1 MNPSI
6 AVIAD
11 DLTGVCDTGAQFAS
25 AGLRT
30 IGSVTQEFKSETV
43 PQVLLVNTQSRSLE
57 GREASLVIQQTAAG
71 LKRFEPKWFFK
82 KIDTALRGNI
92 AIEVSSMMEALGVR
106 TVLYAAS
113 IPGAGRTTVNGCQFF
128 RGVPIKESIHG
139 EDRLNPN
146 LISTSSNIELF
157 SKIPKL
163 KVESITLDEV
173 RSGNLNIVDRCRDES
188 RTILIFDS
196 ETDDDLD
203 TIVRASMKMDPSSFF
218 YVGSFGLSSA
228 LGRYLADSLRI
239 TKNPNE
245 TLNRKTV
252 SFRKRRVLVVSG
264 SSHPMARAQIS
275 YLEKKGIAEIVRFEP
290 EDLMEHPESCITEA
304 VKTFQAAVDRQ
315 NTIVLTIGEGRSG
328 IRRQSQELVI
338 ALAKIVRS
346 LLESDEV
353 DGLVL
358 IGGET
363 GYAVCRAVG
372 IERIEILGNI
382 SFVAAYG
389 RPEGSPLNI
398 KLLATKGGSLG
409 EEDILEKILN
419 FVDTQAYQ

>member
-1 MNPSI
+1 MNPLI

-30 IGSVTQEFKSETV
+30 IGSVTQEFKSKTV
-43 PQVLLVNTQSRSLE
+43 PRVLLVNTQSRSL
-57 GREASLVIQQTAAG
+57 GDREASRLIQQTATE

-92 AIEVSSMMEALGVR
+92 AIEVLSMMEALGVR

-113 IPGAGRTTVNGCQFF
+113 IPGAGRTTVKGCQFF

-157 SKIPKL
+157 SKIPNL

-173 RSGNLNIVDRCRDES
+173 RSGNLNIVERCRDES
-188 RTILIFDS
+188 RTILILDS

-203 TIVRASMKMDPSSFF
+203 AIVRASMKMDPSSFF

-228 LGRYLADSLRI
+228 LGRYLADSLMI
-239 TKNPNE
+239 SNNHDE

-252 SFRKRRVLVVSG
+252 PFRKRRVLVVSG

-290 EDLMEHPESCITEA
+290 EDLMEHPESCIREA
-304 VKTFQAAVDRQ
+304 VKTFRAAMDRQ
-315 NTIVLTIGEGRSG
+315 STIVLTIGEGRSG

-338 ALAKIVRS
+338 ALAKVVRS

-389 RPEGSPLNI
+389 RPEGSPLNV

-419 FVDTQAYQ
+419 VVDTQAYQ

>member
-1 MNPSI
+1 MNPLV

-30 IGSVTQEFKSETV
+30 IGSVTQEFKSKTV
-43 PQVLLVNTQSRSLE
+43 PRVLLVNTQSRSLE
-57 GREASLVIQQTAAG
+57 GREAALIIQQTTTE
-71 LKRFEPKWFFK
+71 LKRFEPTWFFK

-92 AIEVSSMMEALGVR
+92 AIEVLSMMEALGVR

-113 IPGAGRTTVNGCQFF
+113 IPGAGRTTVKGCQFF

-157 SKIPKL
+157 SRIPKL
-163 KVESITLDEV
+163 KIESITLDEV
-173 RSGNLNIVDRCRDES
+173 RSGNLNVVESGQDES

-203 TIVRASMKMDPSSFF
+203 TIARASMKMEPSSFF

-228 LGRYLADSLRI
+228 LGRYLADSLRM

-245 TLNRKTV
+245 TLNQKVVAIRKG
-252 SFRKRRVLVVSG
+252 RVLVVSG

-290 EDLMEHPESCITEA
+290 EDLMEHLESCITEA
-304 VKTFQAAVDRQ
+304 VKTFQAAGDRQ
-315 NTIVLTIGEGRSG
+315 NTVVLTIGEGRSST
-328 IRRQSQELVI
+328 RRQSQELVI

-372 IERIEILGNI
+372 IERIEISGNI

-389 RPEGSPLNI
+389 RPEGFPLNI

-409 EEDILEKILN
+409 EENILEKILN
-419 FVDTQAYQ
+419 FVDTHGCQ

>member
-1 MNPSI
+1 MNPLV

-11 DLTGVCDTGAQFAS
+11 DLTGVCDTGSQFAF

-43 PQVLLVNTQSRSLE
+43 PRVLLVNTQSRSLE
-57 GREASLVIQQTAAG
+57 GGEAALVIQQTAAG
-71 LKRFEPKWFFK
+71 LKTFEPKWFFK

-92 AIEVSSMMEALGVR
+92 SIEVLSMMEALRVR
-106 TVLYAAS
+106 TVLYAAA

-157 SKIPKL
+157 SKMPKL
-163 KVESITLDEV
+163 KIESITLDEV
-173 RSGNLNIVDRCRDES
+173 RSGNLDFVERRRDES
-188 RTILIFDS
+188 GTVLIFDS

-203 TIVRASMKMDPSSFF
+203 TIVRASMQIEPSSFF

-245 TLNRKTV
+245 TFNPETV
-252 SFRKRRVLVVSG
+252 SSRNRRILVVSG

-275 YLEKKGIAEIVRFEP
+275 DLQKKGIAEIVRFEP
-290 EDLMEHPESCITEA
+290 EDLMEHPESCIREA
-304 VKTFQAAVDRQ
+304 EKTFQVAVDRQ
-315 NTIVLTIGEGRSG
+315 NPIVLTIDEGRSG
-328 IRRQSQELVI
+328 IRRQSRELVI
-338 ALAKIVRS
+338 ALAKVVRS
-346 LLESDEV
+346 ILESDEV
-353 DGLVL
+353 NGLVL

-363 GYAVCRAVG
+363 GFAVCRAVG

-389 RPEGSPLNI
+389 RPEGSFSKI
-398 KLLATKGGSLG
+398 KFLATKGGSLG
-409 EEDILEKILN
+409 EKDILEKILN
-419 FVDTQAYQ
+419 FADTQAYQ

>member
-1 MNPSI
+1 MNPFI

-30 IGSVTQEFKSETV
+30 IGSVTQEFKSKAV
-43 PQVLLVNTQSRSLE
+43 PRVLLVNTQSRSLE

-71 LKRFEPKWFFK
+71 LKNFEPKWFFK

-92 AIEVSSMMEALGVR
+92 AIEVLSMMEALGVR
-106 TVLYAAS
+106 TVLYAAA

-146 LISTSSNIELF
+146 LISTSSNIEIF

-173 RSGNLNIVDRCRDES
+173 RSGNLNIVERCRDES

-196 ETDDDLD
+196 ETDEDLD
-203 TIVRASMKMDPSSFF
+203 TIVRASMKIEPSSFF

-239 TKNPNE
+239 SKNHNE
-245 TLNRKTV
+245 TLNQETV
-252 SFRKRRVLVVSG
+252 SFQKRRILVVSG

-290 EDLMEHPESCITEA
+290 EDLMEHLESCITEA
-304 VKTFQAAVDRQ
+304 VKTFQTTVDRQ
-315 NTIVLTIGEGRSG
+315 NKIVLTIGEGRSG
-328 IRRQSQELVI
+328 IRRQSQELVV
-338 ALAKIVRS
+338 ALAKVVCS
-346 LLESDEV
+346 LLESDKVGE
-353 DGLVL
+353 LVL

-409 EEDILEKILN
+409 EEDILEKIINAIDLR
-419 FVDTQAYQ
+419 

>member
-1 MNPSI
+1 MNPLV

-11 DLTGVCDTGAQFAS
+11 DLTGVCDTGSQFAS

-30 IGSVTQEFKSETV
+30 IGSVTQEFKSETI
-43 PQVLLVNTQSRSLE
+43 PHVLLVNTQSRSLE
-57 GREASLVIQQTAAG
+57 GREASLVIQQTATE
-71 LKRFEPKWFFK
+71 LKIFEPKRFFK

-92 AIEVSSMMEALGVR
+92 AIEVLSMMEALGVR
-106 TVLYAAS
+106 TVLYAAA

-128 RGVPIKESIHG
+128 RGVPIKDSIHG

-163 KVESITLDEV
+163 NIESITLDKV
-173 RSGNLNIVDRCRDES
+173 RSGNLNIVERCRDES
-188 RTILIFDS
+188 GTILIFDS

-203 TIVRASMKMDPSSFF
+203 TIVRASMKMEPSSFL

-239 TKNPNE
+239 TKKQNE
-245 TLNRKTV
+245 GLNRKTV
-252 SFRKRRVLVVSG
+252 SFRKRKVLVVSG

-275 YLEKKGIAEIVRFEP
+275 YLEKKGIAEIVQFEP
-290 EDLMEHPESCITEA
+290 EDLMEHPESCVTEA
-304 VKTFQAAVDRQ
+304 VRTFQTTMDRQ
-315 NTIVLTIGEGRSG
+315 NTILLTIGEGRSG

-372 IERIEILGNI
+372 IERIEILGSV

-389 RPEGSPLNI
+389 TPEGSPLNI

-419 FVDTQAYQ
+419 FVDAQVCH

>member
-1 MNPSI
+1 MNPFI

-30 IGSVTQEFKSETV
+30 IGSVTQEFKSEAV
-43 PQVLLVNTQSRSLE
+43 PRVLLVNTQSRSLE
-57 GREASLVIQQTAAG
+57 GREASLVIQQTALG
-71 LKRFEPKWFFK
+71 LKKFEPKWFFK

-92 AIEVSSMMEALGVR
+92 VIEVSSMMESLGVR
-106 TVLYAAS
+106 TVLYAAA

-146 LISTSSNIELF
+146 LISTSSNIEIF

-173 RSGNLNIVDRCRDES
+173 RSGNLNIVERCQDES

-203 TIVRASMKMDPSSFF
+203 TIVRASMKMEPSSFF

-239 TKNPNE
+239 SKNHNE
-245 TLNRKTV
+245 TLNQKTV

-275 YLEKKGIAEIVRFEP
+275 YLGKEGIAEIVRFEP
-290 EDLMEHPESCITEA
+290 EDLMEHLESCITEA
-304 VKTFQAAVDRQ
+304 ISAFQAAMDRQ
-315 NTIVLTIGEGRSG
+315 NMIVLTIGEGRSG

-363 GYAVCRAVG
+363 GYAICRAVG

-398 KLLATKGGSLG
+398 KLLATKGALSAKR
-409 EEDILEKILN
+409 ISWRK
-419 FVDTQAYQ
+419 Y

>member
-1 MNPSI
+1 M
-6 AVIAD
+6 
-11 DLTGVCDTGAQFAS
+11 GAAQY
-25 AGLRT
+25 
-30 IGSVTQEFKSETV
+30 FK
-43 PQVLLVNTQSRSLE
+43 
-57 GREASLVIQQTAAG
+57 
-71 LKRFEPKWFFK
+71 
-82 KIDTALRGNI
+82 
-92 AIEVSSMMEALGVR
+92 
-106 TVLYAAS
+106 
-113 IPGAGRTTVNGCQFF
+113 
-128 RGVPIKESIHG
+128 GVPIKDSIHG

-163 KVESITLDEV
+163 KVESIPLDEV
-173 RSGNLNIVDRCRDES
+173 RSGNLDIVERRRDES

-203 TIVRASMKMDPSSFF
+203 AIVRASMKIEPPSFF

-228 LGRYLADSLRI
+228 LGRYLADSLGI
-239 TKNPNE
+239 TKNHNE

-252 SFRKRRVLVVSG
+252 SFQKRRVLVVSG

-275 YLEKKGIAEIVRFEP
+275 YLGKKGIAEIVQFEP
-290 EDLMEHPESCITEA
+290 EDLMEHLGSCIAEA
-304 VKTFQAAVDRQ
+304 VETLQTAVDRQ
-315 NTIVLTIGEGRSG
+315 KKIVLTIGEGRSG

-338 ALAKIVRS
+338 ALAKVVRS
-346 LLESDEV
+346 LLESEEV

-372 IERIEILGNI
+372 IERIEIFGNI

-389 RPEGSPLNI
+389 RPEGSLLKI
-398 KLLATKGGSLG
+398 RFLATKGGSLG
-409 EEDILEKILN
+409 EEDTLEKILN
-419 FVDTQAYQ
+419 FVNTQGYQ

>member
-1 MNPSI
+1 MNPFI

-30 IGSVTQEFKSETV
+30 IGSVTQEFKSEAV
-43 PQVLLVNTQSRSLE
+43 PRVLLVNTQSRSLE

-71 LKRFEPKWFFK
+71 LKKFEPKWFFK

-92 AIEVSSMMEALGVR
+92 AIEVLSMMEALGVR
-106 TVLYAAS
+106 TVLYAAA
-113 IPGAGRTTVNGCQFF
+113 IPGAGRTTVKGCQFF

-163 KVESITLDEV
+163 KVESITLEEV
-173 RSGNLNIVDRCRDES
+173 RSGNLNIVERCRDES

-203 TIVRASMKMDPSSFF
+203 TIVRASMKIEPSSFF

-239 TKNPNE
+239 SKKQNE
-245 TLNRKTV
+245 ILNQKTV

-275 YLEKKGIAEIVRFEP
+275 YLGHKGIAEIVRFEP
-290 EDLMEHPESCITEA
+290 EDLMEHLESCITEA
-304 VKTFQAAVDRQ
+304 VRTFQTAVDRQ

-363 GYAVCRAVG
+363 GYAVCRAVS

-419 FVDTQAYQ
+419 VVDAQAYQ